1 MKKQHAKVNKEQTEV
16 VKLLDVRKNEVQAGG
31 GEVGNRETQAVLTE
45 SLYF

>member
-16 VKLLDVRKNEVQAGG
+16 VKLLDVRKKEVKGQ
-31 GEVGNRETQAVLTE
+31 GEQIGNRETQAVLTE